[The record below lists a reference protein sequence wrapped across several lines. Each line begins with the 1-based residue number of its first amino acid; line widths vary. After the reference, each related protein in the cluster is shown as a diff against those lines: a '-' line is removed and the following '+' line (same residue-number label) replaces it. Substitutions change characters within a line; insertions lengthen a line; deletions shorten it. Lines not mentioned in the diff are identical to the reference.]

1 MNTTDQIVDGRVG
14 IFHYVLTDD
23 AGTVIDESQ
32 KEMPMPYLH
41 GAGNIVPGLESAMAG
56 RSVGETFAVAVAPE
70 EGYGVRV
77 EDCQMAV
84 PREQFPDDMPVEIGM
99 PVMAEGGDGV
109 PVTLW
114 ITEIAD
120 DDITVDAN
128 HPLAG
133 KTLNFAIE
141 VVGVREP
148 TEEELAHGHPHGL
161 DGHAGH

>member
-1 MNTTDQIVDGRVG
+1 MTNTDEVTDSCVG

-23 AGTVIDESQ
+23 QGEVIDESR
-32 KEMPMPYLH
+32 EGVPMPYLH
-41 GAGNIVPGLESAMAG
+41 GAGNIVPGLETAMAG
-56 RSVGETFAVAVAPE
+56 RKVGEKFQVAVVPE

-77 EDCQMAV
+77 EDCMMTV
-84 PREQFPDDMPVEIGM
+84 PREQFPDDLPIEIGM

-114 ITEIAD
+114 ITNIGESD
-120 DDITVDAN
+120 VTVDAN

-133 KTLNFAIE
+133 ATLNFAIE

-148 TEEELAHGHPHGL
+148 TADELEHGHPHGL
-161 DGHAGH
+161 DGHTGH